1 LFITIGLVADNAQA
15 AQGMSLAVFPLTF
28 VSSAYVPV
36 DMLPGWLQPFGEHQ
50 PITCMV
56 DTVRSLCLGGSGQAL
71 LGHGTGHFLGP
82 ALLWSVALVVV
93 FGSMAV
99 ALFRRS

>member
-1 LFITIGLVADNAQA
+1 
-15 AQGMSLAVFPLTF
+15 MSLAVFPLTF

-82 ALLWSVALVVV
+82 ALLWSWHSSWCSARWRSRCFAAADRGGVSVAT
-93 FGSMAV
+93 
-99 ALFRRS
+99 